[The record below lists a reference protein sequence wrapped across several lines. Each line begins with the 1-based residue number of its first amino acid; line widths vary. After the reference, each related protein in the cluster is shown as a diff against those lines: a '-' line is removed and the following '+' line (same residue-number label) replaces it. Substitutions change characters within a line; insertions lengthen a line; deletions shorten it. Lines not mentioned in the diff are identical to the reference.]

1 MVDWFNPR
9 QAVPDSEQMMERFE
23 RASVAFRQSWPHQS
37 LNHHYGPGER
47 QTYDVFMPP
56 QDQPPKGT
64 VLFVHGGFWFSRHK
78 DQFSFM
84 AQAYA
89 QAGWTFVAMT
99 YPLMPDL
106 SLSELVDQTAAGLV
120 SIDQQ
125 LQDRY
130 GQRIDVLAGHSAGA
144 HLLAM
149 AFHSPAGRHHT
160 DHLPGLP
167 KRLVLV
173 SGVYDPQARAAAEI
187 SKTIGL
193 TAEDAA
199 QACPLTHCQPI
210 DIPTFI
216 FAGAREPDLWW
227 QQGQRYR
234 DRLVQ
239 EGLGDVHHEL
249 LAGHDHFSLLEAM
262 ANPASEIASIIMGAA
277 GYYE

>member
-9 QAVPDSEQMMERFE
+9 QAVPDSEQMMDRFE
-23 RASVAFRQSWPHQS
+23 RSSLAFRQDWSHQS

-47 QTYDVFMPP
+47 QTYDVFRP
-56 QDQPPKGT
+56 QPGQACKGA
-64 VLFVHGGFWFSRHK
+64 VLFLHGGFWFSRHK

-84 AQAYA
+84 AQAYV

-99 YPLMPDL
+99 YPLMPTL
-106 SLSELVDQTAAGLV
+106 SLTQLVDQTAAGLIE
-120 SIDQQ
+120 IDRQ
-125 LQDRY
+125 LTEHD
-130 GQRIDVLAGHSAGA
+130 GQGIDVMAGHSAGA

-149 AFHSPAGRHHT
+149 AFHSTPGRRHT
-160 DHLPGLP
+160 DKMPQSP

-193 TAEDAA
+193 TPDDAA
-199 QACPLTHCQPI
+199 QSCPLTHCQPA

-216 FAGAREPDLWW
+216 YAGAREPELWC
-227 QQGQRYR
+227 QQGQRYQ
-234 DRLVQ
+234 DRLKE
-239 EGLGDVHHEL
+239 EGLAAVHHEL

-262 ANPASEIASIIMGAA
+262 ANPASEVARSITKVQR
-277 GYYE
+277 